1 MGICS
6 FSAYCINTG
15 LGTYS
20 QYDGIYSA
28 VGVYNTY
35 LYYTGDTTPVSYLYY
50 FTSVTLD
57 NRWCLSTSLGGSCI
71 LFGRTPCLSDCPDL
85 DEGYF
90 NTGICPSPTPTMT
103 PHCQLDFSSIFDC
116 NVIPTPTPT
125 PTVTTTTTPTP
136 TVTQSSPCPV
146 DADITINIF
155 PPAASPTPTPTI
167 TPTSSG
173 FCSNVGGTIT
183 SNMLTGIIS
192 CDQVNKF
199 ELCRQSPNDPVTYF
213 YTSSSSYLPNGD
225 SISANSI
232 YTAYINGSPFVSCVT
247 YIGLVANVGNEST
260 VSLVNG
266 PFNDCTICF
275 PSPTPTPSP
284 TITPTLTKTP
294 TPTPTPTQTK
304 ANPFRKW
311 YVYQRC
317 TPTLDNK
324 EVFVVDTVYP
334 PSNVPSPLNV
344 GECFGATTNITINPI
359 IYYCWSYVGNYI
371 GTSTGVV
378 QSGGTLYGG
387 LTVVSGVGIV
397 TPISSTI
404 GDYFTSQPTWKTD
417 GSKSLNCTE
426 CKGRSNYL

>member
-6 FSAYCINTG
+6 FSAYCVNTG

-50 FTSVTLD
+50 YTSVTLD

-85 DEGYF
+85 DGSYF
-90 NTGICPSPTPTMT
+90 AQNICPTPTPTMT

-125 PTVTTTTTPTP
+125 PTTTSTPTP
-136 TVTQSSPCPV
+136 TPTPTPTSPCPV
-146 DADITINIF
+146 YADVSINIL
-155 PPAASPTPTPTI
+155 PPSPSPTPTPTPTT
-167 TPTSSG
+167 TPTG
-173 FCSNVGGTIT
+173 YCDNIIGVAY
-183 SNMLTGIIS
+183 SNMLSGTIV
-192 CDQVNKF
+192 CDQVNKYQ
-199 ELCRQSPNDPVTYF
+199 LCQSSTSNPIYY
-213 YTSSSSYLPNGD
+213 YTSSGAYLNGSGATVGSY
-225 SISANSI
+225 
-232 YTAYINGSPFVSCVT
+232 YTAYIDAYTTTTCLQYLGVVP
-247 YIGLVANVGNEST
+247 NVGNESSIT
-260 VSLVNG
+260 LIGG
-266 PFNDCTICF
+266 PFVDCSICF

-284 TITPTLTKTP
+284 TITPTITRTP

-311 YVYQRC
+311 FVYQRC
-317 TPTLDNK
+317 TPVGDNTQ
-324 EVFVVDTVYP
+324 VFIVDTVYR

-344 GECFGATTNITINPI
+344 GETFGATTNATTNPV
-359 IYYCWSYVGNYI
+359 IYYCWSYVGSYD
-371 GTSTGVV
+371 GTSTGIV
-378 QSGGTLYGG
+378 QGGGPLYGG

-397 TPISSTI
+397 TPVSSII
-404 GDYFTSQPTWKTD
+404 GDYFISQPNWKTD
-417 GSKSLNCTE
+417 GSKYSNCTE